1 MAVRHRSAYRR
12 YLFFRRLRTG
22 LTALCGLAGLVLC
35 YLMYRNLVQNGLPL
49 HLTEFVPLL
58 GVLLLS
64 VAAPWLLVSP
74 FVRKPSEL

>member
-1 MAVRHRSAYRR
+1 MAVRYRSAYRR

-22 LTALCGLAGLVLC
+22 LTVLCGLAGLFIC
-35 YLMYRNLVQNGLPL
+35 YLMYRNLEQNGLSL
-49 HLTEFVPLL
+49 HLSELVPLL

-64 VAAPWLLVSP
+64 LAVPWLLVSP